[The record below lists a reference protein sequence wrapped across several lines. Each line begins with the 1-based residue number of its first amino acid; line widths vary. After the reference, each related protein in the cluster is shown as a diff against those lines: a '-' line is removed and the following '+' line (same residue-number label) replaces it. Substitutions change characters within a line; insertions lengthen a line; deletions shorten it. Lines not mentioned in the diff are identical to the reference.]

1 MAVRCKFYVHSVTQS
16 VNGGQVTLFPVTRGA
31 ENREWASAS
40 PSGKIELTILN
51 QVAVDEFTAGEEY
64 YVDFTKAPKPEPESS

>member
-1 MAVRCKFYVHSVTQS
+1 MAVRCKFFCHSVTQS
-16 VNGGQVTLFPVTRGA
+16 VNGGQVVLFPVTRGE

-51 QVAVDEFTAGEEY
+51 QLAVDEFEAGVEY
-64 YVDFTKAPKPEPESS
+64 FIDFTKAPQPEAES